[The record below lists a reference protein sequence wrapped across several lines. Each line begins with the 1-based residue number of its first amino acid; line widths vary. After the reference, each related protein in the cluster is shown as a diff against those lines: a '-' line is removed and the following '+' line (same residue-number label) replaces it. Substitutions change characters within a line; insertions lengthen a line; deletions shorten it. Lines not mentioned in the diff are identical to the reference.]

1 MRWPTPLIP
10 ARLGRRYKRFLAD
23 VVLDGGDQITVHC
36 PNPGR
41 MLGLD
46 VPGSRVWV
54 SRARSPTRALPY
66 TLELVEADGGLVG
79 INTMHPNRLVEE
91 AIGAGRIAE
100 LRDYEVIRRE
110 VRYDERCRIDL
121 LLRRRGHPDC
131 FVEVKNVH
139 LKRSAGAEFP
149 DAVTARGVKHLGAL
163 ARQVAGGARAVVV
176 YVVQRT
182 DCADFRIARDIDPL
196 YDASFSAA
204 LAAGVEAACY
214 ACEIDLAEV
223 RLAAPLPIVRSD
235 SIE

>member
-10 ARLGRRYKRFLAD
+10 GRLVRRYKRFLAD
-23 VVLDGGDQITVHC
+23 VVLDGGGAVTVHC

-46 VPGSRVWV
+46 GPGARVWV
-54 SRARSPTRALPY
+54 SKSGNPARVLPL

-79 INTMHPNRLVEE
+79 INTIHPNRLVEE

-100 LRDYEVIRRE
+100 LRGYEVIRRE

-121 LLRRRGHPDC
+121 LLHRSDRPDC

-139 LKRSAGAEFP
+139 LKRTAGAEFP
-149 DAVTARGVKHLGAL
+149 DAVTVRGAKHLGAL
-163 ARQVAGGARAVVV
+163 ARQVAAGARAVVV

-182 DCADFRIARDIDPL
+182 DCADFRIAADIDPV
-196 YDASFSAA
+196 YAASFRAA
-204 LAAGVEAACY
+204 LDAGVEAACY
-214 ACEIDLAEV
+214 ACDISLDGV
-223 RLAAPLPIVRSD
+223 RLARPLPFFPD
-235 SIE
+235 

>member
-10 ARLGRRYKRFLAD
+10 GHLVRRYKRFLAD
-23 VVLDGGDQITVHC
+23 VVLEGGGAVTVHC

-46 VPGSRVWV
+46 APGARVWV
-54 SRARSPTRALPY
+54 SKSGNPARVLPL

-79 INTMHPNRLVEE
+79 INTIHPNRLVEE

-100 LRDYEVIRRE
+100 LRGYEVIRRE

-121 LLRRRGHPDC
+121 LLHRSDRPDC

-139 LKRSAGAEFP
+139 LKRTAGAEFP
-149 DAVTARGVKHLGAL
+149 DAVTVRGAKHLRAL
-163 ARQVAGGARAVVV
+163 ARQVAAGARAVVV

-182 DCADFRIARDIDPL
+182 DCADFRIAADIDPV
-196 YDASFSAA
+196 YGASFRAA
-204 LAAGVEAACY
+204 LDAGVEAACY
-214 ACEIDLAEV
+214 ACDISLDGV
-223 RLAAPLPIVRSD
+223 RLARPLPFLPD
-235 SIE
+235 